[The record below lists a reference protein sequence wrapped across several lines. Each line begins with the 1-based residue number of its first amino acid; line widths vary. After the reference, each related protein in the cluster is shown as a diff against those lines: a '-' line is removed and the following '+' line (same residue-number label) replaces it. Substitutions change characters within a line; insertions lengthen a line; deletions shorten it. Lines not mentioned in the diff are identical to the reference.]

1 MRISDGSS
9 DVCSSDLRLYQGSA
23 GKWTDFA
30 GRCRSAVA
38 LRDQPDGEVQA
49 AQMRGIAAES
59 RSMCRDFVLRLL
71 VPVCGHIMLADRKPD
86 WELDRA
92 SHDLPMGFL
101 DEAQLNRLDGV
112 AWSLLL
118 HGKGAPD
125 RKSTSLNSSH

>member
-1 MRISDGSS
+1 
-9 DVCSSDLRLYQGSA
+9 
-23 GKWTDFA
+23 
-30 GRCRSAVA
+30 
-38 LRDQPDGEVQA
+38 
-49 AQMRGIAAES
+49 MRGIAAES
-59 RSMCRDFVLRLL
+59 RSMCRDFILRLL

-118 HGKGAPD
+118 HGKGAPAVLETIRTWVTGHPWPTGLVD
-125 RKSTSLNSSH
+125 VEESPPVELAGEWAPALTAEAMAPNGVQILNRVRQE